1 MGGKHSGA
9 VVKAAVIV
17 AILGASCQSV
27 FHSSERERNFRELF
41 PIEMNTRIS
50 LTQVPEFGEAK
61 IGWAF
66 SLLLQNEADRPVWVA
81 WDHNPREFLYSDDLD
96 EWVEIPDSTV
106 FSSEGEVLPAQ
117 GVRAPIILLPVAP
130 YLEPSDT
137 PVQVRVVVVGQIM
150 SEGVPTD
157 EEVGAF
163 IDVMIY
169 P

>member
-1 MGGKHSGA
+1 VILRRVTFFSA
-9 VVKAAVIV
+9 AAVAIV
-17 AILGASCQSV
+17 AASCQPALNSTD
-27 FHSSERERNFRELF
+27 REGLFDELF

-50 LTQVPEFGEAK
+50 LTQVPEFGEPR

-66 SLLLQNEADRPVWVA
+66 SLLLENEADRPVWLG
-81 WDHNPREFLYSDDLD
+81 WDHNPREFLYSDDSD
-96 EWVEIPDSTV
+96 EWVEIRDSTL

-117 GVRAPIILLPVAP
+117 GARAPIILLPVAP
-130 YLEPSDT
+130 YLEPGDT

-150 SEGVPTD
+150 ADGVPTD

-163 IDVMIY
+163 IDITIY